1 MKIMKKI
8 ICFAISL
15 ITIVACTDMDLVPA
29 SNLSPENFFKSEG
42 DAVASVYGVY
52 SVFPGND
59 VYNQFWEVLQSQ
71 GTDDAEWSGGRTTT
85 NLDKNALDK
94 FQYDANTN
102 LIYAVWNS
110 LFRIINRANF
120 AIENTGR
127 MNEDIIS
134 AQSKAQLIGEA
145 KFLRALAYYNLVQT
159 YGGVPLVLTETLSL
173 DNLEV
178 ARNSA
183 DECYAQM
190 IEDLKIA
197 ESVLPEVN
205 NLPEG
210 YLGRATKGSAAGL
223 LASTYLIRGDYQ
235 NVVSKTTEIMQMGY
249 SLWENYADNFNLD
262 NENGKESLYEIQYMR
277 NTPGVAGSN
286 FNGFYRPPFV
296 NINGWVGYGD
306 NPVTRNHYECY
317 EEGDLRRDIN
327 TRVYTPEEY
336 PNIPPNYEF
345 PCYVNKFIDLS
356 PLAVRSA
363 GSENNYPIIRYS
375 EILLMRAEAL
385 NAINASDP
393 EAYEKLNI
401 VRRRAFG
408 KPQNDISDIDIR
420 QGLSKDEFLDIILLE
435 RRREFAFEGKRR
447 FDLLRTGKL
456 KEAMMKQNPA
466 IASIIED
473 KHYLL
478 PIPVSELEANKLLEQ
493 NPGW

>member
-1 MKIMKKI
+1 MV
-8 ICFAISL
+8 
-15 ITIVACTDMDLVPA
+15 VACTEMDLVPA

-42 DAVASVYGVY
+42 DAVAAVYGVY

-59 VYNQFWEVLQSQ
+59 IYNQFWEVLQSQ
-71 GTDDAEWSGGRTTT
+71 GTDDSEWGGGRTTT

-94 FQYDANTN
+94 FRFDANTN

-110 LFRIINRANF
+110 HFRIINRANF
-120 AIENTGR
+120 AIENIGR
-127 MNEDIIS
+127 MSEDIIS
-134 AQSKAQLIGEA
+134 AQSKERLTAEA
-145 KFLRALAYYNLVQT
+145 KFLRALAYYNLIQI
-159 YGGVPLVLTETLSL
+159 YGGVPLVLTETISL

-178 ARNSA
+178 ARNSVE
-183 DECYAQM
+183 ECYTQI
-190 IEDLKIA
+190 IEDLKTA
-197 ESVLPEVN
+197 ESVLPGID
-205 NLPEG
+205 NLPDG

-223 LASTYLIRGDYQ
+223 LASTCLARGDYRD
-235 NVVSKTTEIMQMGY
+235 VVNKTAEIMQMGY
-249 SLWENYADNFNLD
+249 GLWENYAENFNPD

-277 NTPGVAGSN
+277 NTPGVEGSN

-317 EEGDLRRDIN
+317 EEGDLRRDVN
-327 TRVYTPEEY
+327 TRIYTREEY
-336 PNIPPNYEF
+336 PNMSPNYEF

-385 NAINASDP
+385 NAINPSDP
-393 EAYEKLNI
+393 EAYENLNI

-408 KPQNDISDIDIR
+408 KPQNEVSDIDIR
-420 QGLSKDEFLDIILLE
+420 QGLSKDEFLDVILLE

-456 KEAMMKQNPA
+456 KEAMMKQNPE
-466 IASIIED
+466 IASIIEE

-478 PIPVSELEANKLLEQ
+478 PIPVSEMDANKLLEQ